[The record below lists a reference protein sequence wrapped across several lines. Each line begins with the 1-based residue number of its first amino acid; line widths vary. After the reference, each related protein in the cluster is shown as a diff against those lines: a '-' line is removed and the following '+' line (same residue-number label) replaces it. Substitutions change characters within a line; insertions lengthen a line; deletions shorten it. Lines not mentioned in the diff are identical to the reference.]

1 MRVVDAMVSWMEAAN
16 VDHYFGYAGGAIWPL
31 MDALIEAPQIEGIQ
45 AKHESHAV
53 HMADIYYRVTGRI
66 APVFVTKG
74 PGLMNTAGAI
84 ATAMHDPAAV
94 LLIAGAGST
103 HLYGKGGM
111 QEMYYKGHEDA
122 VNVFRPITK
131 GSWLIQRPDTAI
143 DIINHA
149 YKVALSGR
157 PGPVFV
163 QIPFDIQ
170 LAEVFGHAESPSTR
184 ISSSHRRADRD
195 SVERA
200 AALLLAAERPVL
212 MAGGG
217 CQRSPGSAAA
227 LGRLL
232 ELLPMPFVT
241 TLTAKGMVP
250 ESHRLSLGPV
260 GRSGTDAA
268 AQATR
273 NADVLVA
280 VGARFSDNNTS
291 NWRNGLVYSVPQ
303 TKIIQVNIEDEE
315 IGRNYPVEL
324 GIVADAEA
332 FLSDLADEIE
342 RRAPPMASQRG
353 TTGPKSGRHS
363 GRRRSSRS
371 SPARLIRSIPDASPT
386 RLAKLSSVTMVG
398 SFATLVTWC
407 STPSPTWRSTTPT
420 PGTSPRAWQKWAG
433 PPRASSVLSRPI
445 RRGRPSL

>member
-1 MRVVDAMVSWMEAAN
+1 MVDWMEAAN

-163 QIPFDIQ
+163 QVPFDIQ
-170 LAEVFGHAESPSTR
+170 LAEVFGHAESPFTR
-184 ISSSHRRADRD
+184 ISTSHRRADRD
-195 SVERA
+195 AVERTA
-200 AALLLAAERPVL
+200 TLLLAAERPVL

-332 FLSDLADEIE
+332 FLTDLADEIE
-342 RRAPPMASQRG
+342 RR
-353 TTGPKSGRHS
+353 GPAKGVAAWNAQAQEWKAQWKEKIQ
-363 GRRRSSRS
+363 
-371 SPARLIRSIPDASPT
+371 PVITCPT
-386 RLAKLSSVTMVG
+386 DPIHPGRLAYEVGEAVKRHNGRIFCDIGDVVQYAEPYMEIEKSVAAG
-398 SFATLVTWC
+398 Y
-407 STPSPTWRSTTPT
+407 RSH
-420 PGTSPRAWQKWAG
+420 W
-433 PPRASSVLSRPI
+433 
-445 RRGRPSL
+445 